1 MSAPALEDIQ
11 QDRLAMSVARAL
23 AVANDAAA
31 GHGQDPAQSLVTIT
45 EETAQTGRCWRI
57 HYGPR
62 DFARQRGGDLIVI
75 VDESSG
81 ALLEMIHGQ

>member
-1 MSAPALEDIQ
+1 MSAPALADIQ

-31 GHGQDPAQSLVTIT
+31 GQGQDPAQSLVTIS
-45 EETAQTGRCWRI
+45 EETAQAGRCWRI

-62 DFARQRGGDLIVI
+62 DFARQRGGDLIII
-75 VDESSG
+75 VDELSG
-81 ALLEMIHGQ
+81 ALVDLIHGQ